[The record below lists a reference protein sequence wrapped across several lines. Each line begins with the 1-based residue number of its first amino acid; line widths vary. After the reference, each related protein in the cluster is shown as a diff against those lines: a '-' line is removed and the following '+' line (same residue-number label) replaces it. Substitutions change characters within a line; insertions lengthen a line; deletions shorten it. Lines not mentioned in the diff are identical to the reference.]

1 MKIEVSK
8 VERLMQIARDI
19 KKEFTYNKSSGVW
32 YWYDRGEE
40 TDEMNGPFP
49 TFLHALHDA
58 TSPYTEPDTK
68 TVDVFLGS
76 GVSVQ
81 IPNDIDPSTDE
92 GCTPT
97 IRANQCL

>member
-1 MKIEVSK
+1 
-8 VERLMQIARDI
+8 
-19 KKEFTYNKSSGVW
+19 
-32 YWYDRGEE
+32 
-40 TDEMNGPFP
+40 
-49 TFLHALHDA
+49 
-58 TSPYTEPDTK
+58 
-68 TVDVFLGS
+68 VDVFLGS